1 MPEPAGARCCQLRLG
16 HVTASLEGT
25 VMMAQERILADG
37 DCQLDG
43 PPRPKLAVST
53 LRYGNQALHHGGGST
68 PSGPEACT
76 RDGGI
81 V

>member
-1 MPEPAGARCCQLRLG
+1 
-16 HVTASLEGT
+16 
-25 VMMAQERILADG
+25 MMARERILADG

-43 PPRPKLAVST
+43 PPRPKLAAST